1 MPDPVAVSP
10 AERDPRWFLLLMA
23 CRWPLALVLAAWALA
38 LAVVQVLRQPI
49 PIGLPLAQP
58 LPVRLEGGIRVD
70 RLVAPVVVRADAP
83 LPVGGQVELTRP
95 IAVRAAQPLPV
106 TASAPLPVE
115 GSVTVDQISQP
126 LTVGSITDDV
136 QVSTEEPLLVNGA
149 VSVEQVGGQITVMLK
164 NALQSISPIP
174 LP

>member
-58 LPVRLEGGIRVD
+58 LPV
-70 RLVAPVVVRADAP
+70 
-83 LPVGGQVELTRP
+83 
-95 IAVRAAQPLPV
+95 
-106 TASAPLPVE
+106 E
-115 GSVTVDQISQP
+115 GSVMVDQISQP